1 MVRFFTAFATFSR
14 PSRDSA
20 VVVLALLATACRG
33 RTLEM
38 AVDAAGPPASSDTA
52 APSPSPD
59 AAPDVTPPP
68 DVVLAPDAIS
78 PSDQGSPDH
87 DPLLGYPPPGPQRL
101 RGYLV
106 FGNELHA
113 YQSCGLP
120 ALTWV
125 DLQGGE
131 PGWDK
136 LAGLGDPCR
145 PDDAG
150 QVSCAVRF
158 IYVELDAVVSGPC
171 RCGHLGKYERSLR
184 VTALLTASPT
194 PPPDCP
200 QTTPYYP

>member
-1 MVRFFTAFATFSR
+1 MVRFSAALPTFPR
-14 PSRDSA
+14 PSRDGA

-38 AVDAAGPPASSDTA
+38 AVVDAEAGPPPNADTA

-59 AAPDVTPPP
+59 AAPDVTAAP
-68 DVVLAPDAIS
+68 DVALAPD
-78 PSDQGSPDH
+78 QGAPDH
-87 DPLLGYPPPGPQRL
+87 DPLLGFPPPGPQRL

-136 LAGLGDPCR
+136 LTGLADPCR
-145 PDDAG
+145 PNDAG
-150 QVSCAVRF
+150 QVACAVQF
-158 IYVELDAVVSGPC
+158 IYVELDAVVSEPC
-171 RCGHLGKYERSLR
+171 RCGHLNKYERSLQ
-184 VTALLTASPT
+184 VKELLLASPT
-194 PPPDCP
+194 PPADCP
-200 QTTPYYP
+200 RTAPYFP